1 MYLSEETFRKNG
13 VRDEIDIHFFTSAP
27 SMFPVKKFGDALLPI
42 AESKNIDVHF
52 QHLIKS
58 VDGNNRM
65 VTFKRTDKDGEEVT
79 IPFDLLHVVPPQT
92 APQFI
97 RESSIAAETGFVDVD
112 QFTLRSNRYPNVF
125 ALGDVANLPTAKTA
139 AAVYSQSPVVAHNIV
154 QVDQQKATNAS
165 YGGYSSCPLFVGDKK
180 LMLMEFK
187 YDNVPDETFN

>member
-1 MYLSEETFRKNG
+1 
-13 VRDEIDIHFFTSAP
+13 
-27 SMFPVKKFGDALLPI
+27 
-42 AESKNIDVHF
+42 
-52 QHLIKS
+52 
-58 VDGNNRM
+58 M

-112 QFTLRSNRYPNVF
+112 QFTLRSNKYPNVF

-154 QVDQQKATNAS
+154 QVDQQKGTNAT
-165 YGGYSSCPLFVGDKK
+165 YAGYSSCPLFVGDKK

-187 YDNVPDETFN
+187 YDNTPDETFKSNQEVPTWFFFLFKKYLFPWVYFSVAPKGLWYGRGGFFKPKFE